1 MTTRPMAL
9 KRNKR
14 KPYTLDKLMLSLS
27 TAVRELEAVY
37 LNRDNDVDQR
47 VRAINS
53 LASLANSYSRLTEV
67 HELES
72 KMNSIEERLNNGEF
86 K

>member
-1 MTTRPMAL
+1 MAD
-9 KRNKR
+9 KRKNIR
-14 KPYTLDKLMLSLS
+14 KPYTLDKLRLSLS
-27 TAVRELEAVY
+27 TAVRELETVY

-53 LASLANSYSRLTEV
+53 LASLANSYSRLTET

-72 KMNSIEERLNNGEF
+72 RMNEIERQLNE
-86 K
+86 KS